1 MLFCFIA
8 ILLLVWLFF
17 TAKIKMSGKIFSEI
31 VVITIIVLC
40 ISATVKCTTPSSQL
54 KVIGHESVKMYSSP
68 ASFSGK
74 IQSERQADYG
84 YIYLPTVNRY

>member
-1 MLFCFIA
+1 
-8 ILLLVWLFF
+8 
-17 TAKIKMSGKIFSEI
+17 MSGKIFSEI
-31 VVITIIVLC
+31 VVITFVLW

-54 KVIGHESVKMYSSP
+54 KVKGHESVKIYSSP

-74 IQSERQADYG
+74 IQSERYADYG